1 LKTVAARG
9 PAAHQP
15 RKSKGKKRKAPPKD
29 DTPASTSSASKRT
42 RVEDAD
48 DEDQVQMTSTTSVVP
63 PVVQGTK
70 AQVSHNSFR
79 CNHILSFTPGI
90 GQKESHI
97 FIL

>member
-1 LKTVAARG
+1 LKTVAACG
-9 PAAHQP
+9 PAAHQF

-48 DEDQVQMTSTTSVVP
+48 DEDQVQMSSTTSVLP
-63 PVVQGTK
+63 PVVQDAK
-70 AQVSHNSFR
+70 AQVSHNSFH
-79 CNHILSFTPGI
+79 CNHILSFTSGI
-90 GQKESHI
+90 GQKESYI